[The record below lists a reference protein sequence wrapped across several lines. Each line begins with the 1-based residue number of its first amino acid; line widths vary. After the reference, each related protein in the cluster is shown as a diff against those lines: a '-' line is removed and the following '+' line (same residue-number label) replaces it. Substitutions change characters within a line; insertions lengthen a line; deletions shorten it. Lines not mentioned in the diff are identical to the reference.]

1 MRRKNLDH
9 ELIQGY
15 IEEALFK
22 LMEKKDFEKISVG
35 EIAEVAGVHRATF
48 YRHFTSKEDV
58 VVQYL
63 SNLLTSSQ
71 DQALLKINFK
81 AYIFPVFQTLYDH
94 KREMLCIH
102 HAHLSSLLSHVLE
115 DYFDFHELFLPTE
128 KQSHLDQ
135 EDYAMAY
142 RIGGI
147 YFCLVL
153 WLCHDMGETPE
164 EMAQMAA
171 SL

>member
-81 AYIFPVFQTLYDH
+81 AYILPVFQTLYDH

-115 DYFDFHELFLPTE
+115 DYFDFHELSLPTE
-128 KQSHLDQ
+128 KQSKKIMRWL
-135 EDYAMAY
+135 
-142 RIGGI
+142 IV
-147 YFCLVL
+147 LVVYIFV
-153 WLCHDMGETPE
+153 
-164 EMAQMAA
+164 
-171 SL
+171 